1 MAALALW
8 AALLALSPSVAK
20 AQGIDPP
27 KDTQG
32 TERVVVVPGDSLW
45 SISREHLRP
54 NATPQ
59 QIATAVERIYALNRN
74 QIGDPNLIFAGQ
86 KLSLPP
92 IGEPSTAEASTG

>member
-8 AALLALSPSVAK
+8 AVLLALSPSVAK

-32 TERVVVVPGDSLW
+32 TERVVVVVPGDSLW
-45 SISREHLRP
+45 SISSEQLGP

-59 QIATAVERIYALNRN
+59 QIATAVERIYALNRI

-86 KLSLPP
+86 KRSEERSV
-92 IGEPSTAEASTG
+92 GKEC